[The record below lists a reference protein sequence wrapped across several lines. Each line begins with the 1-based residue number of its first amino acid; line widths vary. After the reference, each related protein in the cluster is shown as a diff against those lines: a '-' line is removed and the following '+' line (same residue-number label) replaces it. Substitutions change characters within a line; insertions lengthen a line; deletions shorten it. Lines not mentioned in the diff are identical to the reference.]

1 VGTTFVEEN
10 KDSVATCTEF
20 AQSKARSP
28 DRRVRFPVT
37 VEFYDQR
44 AKVYAP
50 ASNFP
55 FYRVAFKVAGKRRM
69 LTFGSYG
76 EAKKAA
82 EDKVKELH
90 KGQQLSALTAKQAQ
104 DALTVHNMLAAH
116 RQETGKVVSIVEM
129 TGNYLSA
136 DKQLPKGCSLLEAV
150 RVYRQSI
157 AAVQRKP
164 LADAV
169 TEFCDAR
176 RPKGVSQDGKRS
188 ALSPVYVQ
196 DTERQLTEF
205 SDANTGAD
213 VCDLTKQHLD
223 LFVESH
229 ATLSPKSRNHYR
241 ATLRMFFGWCQ
252 RRDYLAANHR
262 LLEADGL
269 RKEDA
274 DTGDVDYYRPAE
286 LRLMLDN
293 AAPEMAVIIALQA
306 FGGLRL
312 QEALRLDWGD
322 VWRVSGHVEISSA
335 KAKTRSRRLVE
346 INPTLA
352 AWLKPY
358 RKNKGAVTSL
368 TLDAYT
374 WQLIQL
380 RKRLKIPSRKNGL
393 RHGFLTAHYALNQ
406 NENQTAAQ
414 AGTSPAML
422 FRHYKGLMTRKKAAE
437 WFAVN
442 PPETKA
448 DEPSSVGVI
457 GSGKKNKN
465 RLG

>member
-1 VGTTFVEEN
+1 MGTIFVEETG
-10 KDSVATCTEF
+10 DCPAVCTEF
-20 AQSKARSP
+20 AQRKPRNP
-28 DRRVRFPVT
+28 DKRVTFPVT

-50 ASNFP
+50 AKNFP

-76 EAKKAA
+76 EAKTAA
-82 EDKVKELH
+82 EKKVKELH
-90 KGQQLSALTAKQAQ
+90 KGQQSSALTAKQAQ
-104 DALTVHNMLAAH
+104 NALTVRDMLAAY
-116 RQETGKVVSIVEM
+116 RQETGKLVSIVEL

-136 DKQLPKGCSLLEAV
+136 VKQLPKGCSLTEAV

-157 AAVQRKP
+157 AAVQRK
-164 LADAV
+164 LLTEAV
-169 TEFCDAR
+169 KEFCDAR
-176 RPKGVSQDGKRS
+176 RPKGVSLDGKRS

-196 DTERQLTEF
+196 DTERQLNEF

-223 LFVESH
+223 LFIESH

-293 AAPEMAVIIALQA
+293 AAPELAVIIALQA

-312 QEALRLDWGD
+312 QEA
-322 VWRVSGHVEISSA
+322 
-335 KAKTRSRRLVE
+335 
-346 INPTLA
+346 
-352 AWLKPY
+352 
-358 RKNKGAVTSL
+358 
-368 TLDAYT
+368 
-374 WQLIQL
+374 
-380 RKRLKIPSRKNGL
+380 
-393 RHGFLTAHYALNQ
+393 
-406 NENQTAAQ
+406 
-414 AGTSPAML
+414 
-422 FRHYKGLMTRKKAAE
+422 
-437 WFAVN
+437 
-442 PPETKA
+442 
-448 DEPSSVGVI
+448 
-457 GSGKKNKN
+457 
-465 RLG
+465 

>member
-1 VGTTFVEEN
+1 M
-10 KDSVATCTEF
+10 
-20 AQSKARSP
+20 
-28 DRRVRFPVT
+28 RFPVT

-50 ASNFP
+50 AKNFA
-55 FYRVAFKVAGKRRM
+55 FYRVAFKVDGKRRM
-69 LTFGSYG
+69 LTFGTYS
-76 EAKKAA
+76 EAKTTA
-82 EDKVKELH
+82 EAKVKELH
-90 KGQQLSALTAKQAQ
+90 KGQKSSALTAKQAQ
-104 DALTVHNMLAAH
+104 DALTIRDMLDAY
-116 RQETGKVVSIVEM
+116 RLETGKVLSIVEL
-129 TGNYLSA
+129 TASHLA
-136 DKQLPKGCSLLEAV
+136 AVKELPKNCTLIEAV

-164 LADAV
+164 LAQAV
-169 TEFCDAR
+169 KEFCDAR
-176 RPKGVSQDGKRS
+176 RPKGVSKDGKRS
-188 ALSPVYVQ
+188 VLSPVYVQ

-229 ATLSPKSRNHYR
+229 AKLSPKSRNHYR

-293 AAPEMAVIIALQA
+293 AAPEMAVIIAMQA

-346 INPTLA
+346 INSTLA

-358 RKNKGAVTSL
+358 RKKIGAVTSL
-368 TLDAYT
+368 TLDTYT
-374 WQLIQL
+374 GQLIRL

-422 FRHYKGLMTRKKAAE
+422 FRHYKGLMARKEAAE
-437 WFAVN
+437 WFVVN
-442 PPETKA
+442 PPKTKA
-448 DEPSSVGVI
+448 D
-457 GSGKKNKN
+457 
-465 RLG
+465 

>member
-1 VGTTFVEEN
+1 
-10 KDSVATCTEF
+10 
-20 AQSKARSP
+20 
-28 DRRVRFPVT
+28 
-37 VEFYDQR
+37 
-44 AKVYAP
+44 
-50 ASNFP
+50 
-55 FYRVAFKVAGKRRM
+55 
-69 LTFGSYG
+69 
-76 EAKKAA
+76 
-82 EDKVKELH
+82 
-90 KGQQLSALTAKQAQ
+90 
-104 DALTVHNMLAAH
+104 
-116 RQETGKVVSIVEM
+116 
-129 TGNYLSA
+129 
-136 DKQLPKGCSLLEAV
+136 
-150 RVYRQSI
+150 VYRQSI

-176 RPKGVSQDGKRS
+176 RPKGVSQEGKRS
-188 ALSPVYVQ
+188 VLSPVYVA

-205 SDANTGAD
+205 ATANTGAD

-223 LFVESH
+223 LFIESH

-252 RRDYLAANHR
+252 RRDYLAANYR

-286 LRLMLDN
+286 LRLMLGN
-293 AAPEMAVIIALQA
+293 AAPGMAVIIAMQA

-322 VWRVSGHVEISSA
+322 VWRVSGYVEISSA

-346 INPTLA
+346 INSTLA
-352 AWLKPY
+352 AWLEPY
-358 RKNKGAVTSL
+358 RQHKGAVTSL

-422 FRHYKGLMTRKKAAE
+422 FRHYKGLMTRKEAAE

-442 PPETKA
+442 PAKTNA
-448 DEPSSVGVI
+448 Q
-457 GSGKKNKN
+457 
-465 RLG
+465 

>member
-1 VGTTFVEEN
+1 VGTTFIEEN
-10 KDSVATCTEF
+10 EGFSESRTDSAQHSAVSARKVKFPHIVHFRTLTATIYGKS
-20 AQSKARSP
+20 AA
-28 DRRVRFPVT
+28 
-37 VEFYDQR
+37 Y
-44 AKVYAP
+44 
-50 ASNFP
+50 P
-55 FYRVAFKVAGKRRM
+55 FYRMAVRVAGKRVVRSFG
-69 LTFGSYG
+69 TFADAKA
-76 EAKKAA
+76 EAKAKLRQTASGNVSA
-82 EDKVKELH
+82 
-90 KGQQLSALTAKQAQ
+90 GLSAKESADAIAIRQALV
-104 DALTVHNMLAAH
+104 AY
-116 RQETGKVVSIVEM
+116 RQETGRR
-129 TGNYLSA
+129 LSA
-136 DKQLPKGCSLLEAV
+136 LESVLSYITAAKLLPDNCTLPDAV

-164 LADAV
+164 LVEAV

-188 ALSPVYVQ
+188 TLSPVYVA

-205 SDANTGAD
+205 ATANTGAD

-229 ATLSPKSRNHYR
+229 AKLSPKSRNHYR

-293 AAPEMAVIIALQA
+293 AAPEMAVIIAMQA

-312 QEALRLDWGD
+312 QEVLRLDWGD
-322 VWRVSGHVEISSA
+322 VWRVPGNVEISSA
-335 KAKTRSRRLVE
+335 KAKTRARRLVE
-346 INPTLA
+346 INSTLA
-352 AWLKPY
+352 AWLEPY
-358 RKNKGAVTSL
+358 RQNKGAVTSL

-393 RHGFLTAHYALNQ
+393 RHGFLTMHYALNQ
-406 NENQTAAQ
+406 NENQTAAL

-422 FRHYKGLMTRKKAAE
+422 FRHYKGLATKAEAE
-437 WFAVN
+437 KWFAVM
-442 PPETKA
+442 
-448 DEPSSVGVI
+448 PSVM
-457 GSGKKNKN
+457 KHD
-465 RLG
+465 

>member
-1 VGTTFVEEN
+1 
-10 KDSVATCTEF
+10 
-20 AQSKARSP
+20 
-28 DRRVRFPVT
+28 VRFPVT

-44 AKVYAP
+44 AKIYAP

-76 EAKKAA
+76 EAKTAA
-82 EDKVKELH
+82 EKKVKELH
-90 KGQQLSALTAKQAQ
+90 KGQQSSALTAKQAQ
-104 DALTVHNMLAAH
+104 DALTVLDMLAHH
-116 RQETGKVVSIVEM
+116 RRETGIAVSVIEM
-129 TGNYLSA
+129 TGAYLSVI
-136 DKQLPKGCSLLEAV
+136 KKLPRDCSLDEAV
-150 RVYRQSI
+150 RVFCNSI
-157 AAVQRKP
+157 EVVQKKP
-164 LADAV
+164 LAQAV
-169 TEFCDAR
+169 KEFCDAR
-176 RPKGVSQDGKRS
+176 RPKGVSQDGKRP
-188 ALSPVYVQ
+188 ALSPIYVA
-196 DTERQLTEF
+196 DTERKLNEF
-205 SDANTGAD
+205 AD
-213 VCDLTKQHLD
+213 TNPAAIVSDLTKQHLD

-229 ATLSPKSRNHYR
+229 AKLSPKSRNHYR

-262 LLEADGL
+262 LFEADGL

-422 FRHYKGLMTRKKAAE
+422 FRHYKGLMARKEAAE

-442 PPETKA
+442 PPKTKA
-448 DEPSSVGVI
+448 DDH
-457 GSGKKNKN
+457 
-465 RLG
+465 

>member
-1 VGTTFVEEN
+1 M
-10 KDSVATCTEF
+10 
-20 AQSKARSP
+20 
-28 DRRVRFPVT
+28 RFPVT

-50 ASNFP
+50 AKNFA
-55 FYRVAFKVAGKRRM
+55 FYRVAFKVDGKRRM
-69 LTFGSYG
+69 LTFGTYS
-76 EAKKAA
+76 EAKTTA
-82 EDKVKELH
+82 EAKVKELH
-90 KGQQLSALTAKQAQ
+90 KGQKSSALTAKQAQ
-104 DALTVHNMLAAH
+104 DALTIRDMLDAY
-116 RQETGKVVSIVEM
+116 RLETGKVLSIVEL
-129 TGNYLSA
+129 TASHLA
-136 DKQLPKGCSLLEAV
+136 AVKELPKNCTLIEAV

-164 LADAV
+164 LAQAV
-169 TEFCDAR
+169 KEFCDAR
-176 RPKGVSQDGKRS
+176 RPKGVSVDGKRS
-188 ALSPVYVQ
+188 VLSPVYVQ

-229 ATLSPKSRNHYR
+229 AKLSPKSRNHYR

-286 LRLMLDN
+286 LRLMLDS
-293 AAPEMAVIIALQA
+293 AAPEMAVIIAMQA

-346 INPTLA
+346 INSTLA

-358 RKNKGAVTSL
+358 RKKIGAVTSL
-368 TLDAYT
+368 TLDTYT
-374 WQLIQL
+374 GQLIRL

-422 FRHYKGLMTRKKAAE
+422 FRHYKGLMARKEAAE
-437 WFAVN
+437 WFVVN
-442 PPETKA
+442 PPKTKA
-448 DEPSSVGVI
+448 D
-457 GSGKKNKN
+457 
-465 RLG
+465 

>member
-1 VGTTFVEEN
+1 
-10 KDSVATCTEF
+10 
-20 AQSKARSP
+20 
-28 DRRVRFPVT
+28 
-37 VEFYDQR
+37 
-44 AKVYAP
+44 
-50 ASNFP
+50 
-55 FYRVAFKVAGKRRM
+55 M

-90 KGQQLSALTAKQAQ
+90 KGQQSSALTAKQAQ
-104 DALTVHNMLAAH
+104 DALTVRDMLATY
-116 RQETGKVVSIVEM
+116 RQETGKAISIVEM
-129 TGNYLSA
+129 AADYLA
-136 DKQLPKGCSLLEAV
+136 AVKELPKNCTLIESV
-150 RVYRQSI
+150 RVYRQTT

-196 DTERQLTEF
+196 DTERQLNEF
-205 SDANTGAD
+205 ATANTGAD

-241 ATLRMFFGWCQ
+241 ATLRMFFGWCL

-293 AAPEMAVIIALQA
+293 AAPEMAVIIAMQA

-322 VWRVSGHVEISSA
+322 VWRVARHIEISSA

-346 INPTLA
+346 INTTLA

-380 RKRLKIPSRKNGL
+380 RNRLKIPSRKNGL
-393 RHGFLTAHYALNQ
+393 RHGFLSAHFALNQ

-422 FRHYKGLMTRKKAAE
+422 FRHYKGLMSRKVAVE
-437 WFAVN
+437 WF
-442 PPETKA
+442 
-448 DEPSSVGVI
+448 SVKPKPAN
-457 GSGKKNKN
+457 S
-465 RLG
+465 

>member
-1 VGTTFVEEN
+1 MGTTIVEETE
-10 KDSVATCTEF
+10 DSQATCTEL
-20 AQSKARSP
+20 AQKPARSA
-28 DRRVRFPVT
+28 DRRVKFPVT
-37 VEFYDQR
+37 IEHYEQR
-44 AKVYAP
+44 AKIYRP
-50 ASNFP
+50 GENFP

-69 LTFGSYG
+69 LTFGSYS
-76 EAKKAA
+76 EAKQAA

-90 KGQQLSALTAKQAQ
+90 KGQQSSALTAKQAQ
-104 DALTVHNMLAAH
+104 DALTVRDMLAAY
-116 RQETGKVVSIVEM
+116 RQETGKAVSFVEM

-136 DKQLPKGCSLLEAV
+136 VKQLPKGCSLLEAV

-164 LADAV
+164 LAVAV

-188 ALSPVYVQ
+188 VLSPVYVQ
-196 DTERQLTEF
+196 DTERQLNEF
-205 SDANTGAD
+205 AATNPAAD

-293 AAPEMAVIIALQA
+293 AAPEMSVIIAMQA

-346 INPTLA
+346 INSTLA
-352 AWLKPY
+352 AWLEPY
-358 RKNKGAVTSL
+358 RQHQGAVTSL

-380 RKRLKIPSRKNGL
+380 RKRLRIPSRKNGL

-422 FRHYKGLMTRKKAAE
+422 FRHYKGLMARKEAAE
-437 WFAVN
+437 WFTVI
-442 PPETKA
+442 PPKT
-448 DEPSSVGVI
+448 GQ
-457 GSGKKNKN
+457 
-465 RLG
+465 

>member
-1 VGTTFVEEN
+1 
-10 KDSVATCTEF
+10 
-20 AQSKARSP
+20 
-28 DRRVRFPVT
+28 
-37 VEFYDQR
+37 
-44 AKVYAP
+44 
-50 ASNFP
+50 
-55 FYRVAFKVAGKRRM
+55 
-69 LTFGSYG
+69 
-76 EAKKAA
+76 
-82 EDKVKELH
+82 
-90 KGQQLSALTAKQAQ
+90 
-104 DALTVHNMLAAH
+104 
-116 RQETGKVVSIVEM
+116 M

-136 DKQLPKGCSLLEAV
+136 VKQLPKGCSLTEAV

-164 LADAV
+164 LAEAV
-169 TEFCDAR
+169 REFCDAR
-176 RPKGVSQDGKRS
+176 RPKGVSQDGKRPV
-188 ALSPVYVQ
+188 LSPVYVA
-196 DTERQLTEF
+196 DTERKLTDF
-205 SDANTGAD
+205 ADANTGAD

-286 LRLMLDN
+286 LRLMLDK
-293 AAPEMAVIIALQA
+293 AAPEMAVIIALQS

-346 INPTLA
+346 INSTLA
-352 AWLKPY
+352 AWLERY
-358 RKNKGAVTSL
+358 RQHEGAVTSL
-368 TLDAYT
+368 TLDVYT

-380 RKRLKIPSRKNGL
+380 RKGLKITSRKNGL

-422 FRHYKGLMTRKKAAE
+422 FRHYKGLMTRKEAAE
-437 WFAVN
+437 WFKVL
-442 PPETKA
+442 PPKA
-448 DEPSSVGVI
+448 AKNVI
-457 GSGKKNKN
+457 LLKAATNA
-465 RLG
+465 

>member
-1 VGTTFVEEN
+1 V
-10 KDSVATCTEF
+10 K
-20 AQSKARSP
+20 
-28 DRRVRFPVT
+28 FPVT
-37 VEFYDQR
+37 VEYYDQR

-50 ASNFP
+50 AQNFP

-69 LTFGSYG
+69 LTFGTYG

-90 KGQQLSALTAKQAQ
+90 KGQQSSALTAKQAQ
-104 DALTVHNMLAAH
+104 DAITVHEMLAAYRH
-116 RQETGKVVSIVEM
+116 ETGKLVSIVEM
-129 TGNYLSA
+129 TSNYLSA
-136 DKQLPKGCSLLEAV
+136 VKQLPKECSLTEAV

-157 AAVQRKP
+157 AAVQRKT

-169 TEFCDAR
+169 NEFCDAR

-188 ALSPVYVQ
+188 VLSSVYVQ
-196 DTERQLTEF
+196 DTENKLNEF
-205 SDANTGAD
+205 ATANSAAD
-213 VCDLTKQHLD
+213 VCDLTKQHID
-223 LFVESH
+223 LFFESQS
-229 ATLSPKSRNHYR
+229 TLSPKSRNHYR

-262 LLEADGL
+262 LFEADGL

-274 DTGDVDYYRPAE
+274 DTGDVDFYRPKE
-286 LRLMLDN
+286 LREMLDN
-293 AAPEMAVIIALQA
+293 AAPEMAVIIAMQA

-335 KAKTRSRRLVE
+335 KAMTRSRRLVE

-352 AWLKPY
+352 AWLESY
-358 RKNKGAVTSL
+358 RKNKGMVTSL
-368 TLDAYT
+368 TLDVYT

-422 FRHYKGLMTRKKAAE
+422 FRHYKGLMARKEAVE

-442 PPETKA
+442 PPETKQISRCSMSRPA
-448 DEPSSVGVI
+448 
-457 GSGKKNKN
+457 
-465 RLG
+465 

>member
-1 VGTTFVEEN
+1 V
-10 KDSVATCTEF
+10 K
-20 AQSKARSP
+20 
-28 DRRVRFPVT
+28 FPVT

-90 KGQQLSALTAKQAQ
+90 KGQQSSALTAKQAQ
-104 DALTVHNMLAAH
+104 DALIVRDMLAAY
-116 RQETGKVVSIVEM
+116 RQETGKLVSIVEM

-136 DKQLPKGCSLLEAV
+136 VKQLPKGCSLTEAV

-164 LADAV
+164 LADAIA
-169 TEFCDAR
+169 EFCDAR

-188 ALSPVYVQ
+188 VLSPVYVQ
-196 DTERQLTEF
+196 DTERQLNEF
-205 SDANTGAD
+205 AAANTGAD

-223 LFVESH
+223 LFVEAH

-286 LRLMLDN
+286 LRLMLDK
-293 AAPEMAVIIALQA
+293 AAPETGVVEGQHRDGDADTAHEPPEQAAFETPGAA
-306 FGGLRL
+306 FGIGRGVGIGEAEFGFHARGRL
-312 QEALRLDWGD
+312 GVGYWVKASTGQKVPTPTALLESRPKILK
-322 VWRVSGHVEISSA
+322 
-335 KAKTRSRRLVE
+335 KAKMTAG
-346 INPTLA
+346 A
-352 AWLKPY
+352 AAMIAPPMMDILPW
-358 RKNKGAVTSL
+358 S
-368 TLDAYT
+368 
-374 WQLIQL
+374 
-380 RKRLKIPSRKNGL
+380 
-393 RHGFLTAHYALNQ
+393 
-406 NENQTAAQ
+406 
-414 AGTSPAML
+414 TSPRRMA
-422 FRHYKGLMTRKKAAE
+422 K
-437 WFAVN
+437 
-442 PPETKA
+442 PP
-448 DEPSSVGVI
+448 
-457 GSGKKNKN
+457 
-465 RLG
+465 